1 MFRGYAVISLILFSG
16 DSNNKFFGLNFSVK
30 LFENGLSYEFRLLF
44 APISVLAARLPG
56 SLVTVLTV
64 LLLGWITYASVN
76 NALTDQLGLDVTVPD
91 EIQDVTL

>member
-1 MFRGYAVISLILFSG
+1 MISLILFSG

-64 LLLGWITYASVN
+64 LLLGWINTYASVN